1 MSQNERKRILQ
12 LVQEGKLSAQEALV
26 LLEALDGNS
35 SEQPTANQLDMNVP
49 VVTEEKSED
58 HGRHQSTD
66 EKNKD
71 TNEKDD
77 SFYTHFEQAGEKI
90 FEFVTGAFQKIKE
103 IELPLN
109 QSYDITHTFEEDA
122 ESIEKIDI
130 DLANGPV
137 TIQTWD
143 QPNVKVE
150 CQAKVYRVDNEIDA
164 KKYFFD
170 QTIFTK
176 NADLF
181 CFSTQS
187 KFMRVDT
194 KIFLPNKEYK
204 KLVVHIFNGSLTIE
218 QLNSQLF
225 IMKTTNG
232 KIDLSQLHAKKIDI
246 NSVNGQIKLIDSYAD
261 EDLEVETVN
270 GAIHVTGLYK
280 MIDLQA
286 FNGNVQCEVPKVGT
300 KRIDAKTVTGNVQI
314 ELPEAATID
323 GDIRS
328 NLGNYK
334 LEMDGIH
341 VIREKK
347 EVIQKQVLF
356 KRTGSDENVLQL
368 AADTKT
374 GSILISQ
381 TTV

>member
-1 MSQNERKRILQ
+1 
-12 LVQEGKLSAQEALV
+12 
-26 LLEALDGNS
+26 
-35 SEQPTANQLDMNVP
+35 
-49 VVTEEKSED
+49 
-58 HGRHQSTD
+58 
-66 EKNKD
+66 
-71 TNEKDD
+71 
-77 SFYTHFEQAGEKI
+77 
-90 FEFVTGAFQKIKE
+90 
-103 IELPLN
+103 
-109 QSYDITHTFEEDA
+109 
-122 ESIEKIDI
+122 
-130 DLANGPV
+130 
-137 TIQTWD
+137 
-143 QPNVKVE
+143 
-150 CQAKVYRVDNEIDA
+150 
-164 KKYFFD
+164 
-170 QTIFTK
+170 
-176 NADLF
+176 NAYLF